1 MHDAGCRIRT
11 EAQGMVGSPEAC
23 EGELMCRGRHQGGHR
38 ESEAGGTANSITG
51 AVTAIVVLIIL
62 LRACS

>member
-1 MHDAGCRIRT
+1 
-11 EAQGMVGSPEAC
+11 
-23 EGELMCRGRHQGGHR
+23 MCRQRHQGGHR

-51 AVTAIVVLIIL
+51 AVAAIVVLIIL

>member
-1 MHDAGCRIRT
+1 
-11 EAQGMVGSPEAC
+11 
-23 EGELMCRGRHQGGHR
+23 MCRGRHQGGRR

-51 AVTAIVVLIIL
+51 AVAAIVVLIIL